1 MKGFLERRRRRKS
14 AAGMISRRDFLYLS
28 GIAGVGL
35 AAGCAVNPV
44 TGRQELM
51 LMSEAQEISLDRQNS
66 PHQISADYGA
76 TQDSRLNNYVS
87 QVGRTIAAN
96 SHRPQIPYSFH
107 TLNAPYVN
115 AYAFPGGTIGITR
128 GILLNLNNE
137 AELASLI
144 GHEAGH
150 VSARHTS
157 QRMTRGLLASVVL
170 SGASTVAG
178 TQMGDLVAG
187 LGGIGAGAL
196 LAGYS
201 RNQEREADDLGL
213 AYMAGA
219 QYNPEGFV
227 GLMNM
232 LNEMS
237 GTNQSSM
244 AVLFSTHP
252 MSSERYQT
260 AIDTVNTRYAAQ
272 RKTNPIFR
280 ERYMDNTAGL
290 RRIGP
295 AIKAMQDGDEQMMK
309 KNASQAR
316 ERYEASLKAAPEDY
330 AGNLKMAKCLLAMKR
345 TQDAHTYARKA
356 TEIYPQEPQAKH
368 VLGMTH
374 LQADRFDQALAQFT
388 EYEKALPGNPNTI
401 FFQGFSLDGMGR
413 KEQAAQKYY
422 DYLQN
427 VKQGEYAQ
435 FAHSRLQE
443 WGYVK

>member
-1 MKGFLERRRRRKS
+1 MKTLSELRRQHRS
-14 AAGMISRRDFLYLS
+14 PTGMVSRRDFLYLS
-28 GIAGVGL
+28 GIAGIGMM
-35 AAGCAVNPV
+35 AGCAVNPV

-76 TQDSRLNNYVS
+76 TQDKKLNNYVS
-87 QVGRTIAAN
+87 RVGRTMAAH
-96 SHRPQIPYSFH
+96 SHRPHIPYSFH
-107 TLNAPYVN
+107 ALNAPYVN

-128 GILLNLNNE
+128 GILLRLDNE

-170 SGASTVAG
+170 SGASVIAG
-178 TQMGDLVAG
+178 SQMGDLVAG

-219 QYNPEGFV
+219 RYNPEGFV

-237 GTNQSSM
+237 GKNQSSM

-252 MSSERYQT
+252 MSSERYRT
-260 AIDTVNTRYAAQ
+260 AIDTVAAKYAPQ
-272 RKTNPIFR
+272 RKTDPIFR

-295 AIKAMQDGDEQMMK
+295 AIKAMQEGDEHMMK
-309 KNASQAR
+309 KNPSQAR

-330 AGNLKMAKCLLAMKR
+330 AGNLKMAKCLLAMKKSR
-345 TQDAHTYARKA
+345 DARNYAQRA
-356 TEIYPQEPQAKH
+356 RQIYPQEPQAGH

-374 LQADRFDQALAQFT
+374 LQLNEFDRALIQFND
-388 EYEKALPGNPNTI
+388 YEKALPGNPNTT
-401 FFQGFSLDGMGR
+401 FFQGFSLEGMGR

-422 DYLQN
+422 AYLQG
-427 VKQGEYAQ
+427 VKQGDYARY
-435 FAHSRLQE
+435 AHARLEQ
-443 WGYVK
+443 WGYLK

>member
-1 MKGFLERRRRRKS
+1 M
-14 AAGMISRRDFLYLS
+14 
-28 GIAGVGL
+28 
-35 AAGCAVNPV
+35 AGCAVNPV
-44 TGRQELM
+44 TGRQEFM
-51 LMSEAQEISLDRQNS
+51 LMTESQEISLDRQNS
-66 PHQISADYGA
+66 PHQISADYGPV
-76 TQDSRLNNYVS
+76 QDQALNDYVS
-87 QVGRTIAAN
+87 QVGRTIAAK
-96 SHRPQIPYSFH
+96 SHRPQMPYSFH
-107 TLNAPYVN
+107 ALNAPYVN

-128 GILLNLNNE
+128 GILLDLKNE

-144 GHEAGH
+144 GHETGH
-150 VSARHTS
+150 VAARHTG
-157 QRMTRGLLASVVL
+157 QRMTRGLLAAVVL
-170 SGASTVAG
+170 SGVSATAG
-178 TQMGDLVAG
+178 SQMGDLVAG

-260 AIDTVNTRYAAQ
+260 AIDTVNTGYAAQ

-356 TEIYPQEPQAKH
+356 TEIYPKEPQAKH